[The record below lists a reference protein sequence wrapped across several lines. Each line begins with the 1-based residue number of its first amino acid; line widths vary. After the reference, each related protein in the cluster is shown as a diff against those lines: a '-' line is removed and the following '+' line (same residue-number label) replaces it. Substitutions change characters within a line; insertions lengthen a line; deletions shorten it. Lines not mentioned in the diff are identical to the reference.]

1 MKKITQYSVNLII
14 GVSIIMIFLGGLNT
28 FGRSVYLPN
37 EAQSNDIFISKSNII
52 FSANAASDTFSIS
65 SSTNWIITTP
75 QSWVTVNP
83 SSGSNNAVI
92 TVSVSA
98 NTATVARE
106 TTISI
111 VGSNSSV
118 SVTKIIH
125 IKQLAQTRTNSYLNV
140 SRNNILLP
148 SNNSCSDTF
157 NIISNV
163 SWNIAVVASAN
174 STTIPNWL
182 TVTPVSGSNNM
193 IINISA
199 VPNPTNQIRTALVKV
214 TSGTLSRTIEV
225 KQPASAAT
233 LSYLNVSRNNILL
246 PSNNACIDTFN
257 IISNV
262 SWNVAVVAAA
272 NSTTIPNW
280 LTVTP
285 VSGSNNMMINIS
297 AVPNPTNQIRTALVK
312 VTSLTLSRTI
322 EVKQPASAATLSY
335 LNVSRNNIL
344 LPSNNACS
352 DTFNI
357 ISNVSWNVAV
367 VASAN
372 SATIP
377 NWLTVTPVSGSN
389 NMIVNISAVPNPTN
403 QIRTALLKVTS
414 GTLSRTIEVKQ
425 PATINTNPF
434 LNISASLFQFDATPS
449 LSKTFN
455 IVSNSGWIITTDV
468 NWLTISPLN
477 GSNNALISVTAS
489 ANTSSQIRTAWIIV
503 SVPGTLSKF
512 IQVKQAGNSS
522 YPIIQQLNQS
532 SEMSDIVVNI
542 YPNPAIDYVT
552 LFSDND
558 FSDNDFVEVFSLDG
572 VSILKQILNG
582 NNIQIGIQNFKKGI
596 YFMKINQNNKIAVKT
611 ISKN

>member
-193 IINISA
+193 I
-199 VPNPTNQIRTALVKV
+199 
-214 TSGTLSRTIEV
+214 
-225 KQPASAAT
+225 
-233 LSYLNVSRNNILL
+233 
-246 PSNNACIDTFN
+246 
-257 IISNV
+257 
-262 SWNVAVVAAA
+262 
-272 NSTTIPNW
+272 
-280 LTVTP
+280 
-285 VSGSNNMMINIS
+285 INIS